1 MFDNFRV
8 MQNLDFIAIN
18 EQDGTYTVVK
28 NRVGDYGM
36 VSKRYVEDILQNI
49 VDEKSALTNILIVD
63 RERVV

>member
-1 MFDNFRV
+1 MLDV
-8 MQNLDFIAIN
+8 VGLLQKLDFVAIN
-18 EQDGTYTVVK
+18 EGDGTYTVVK